1 MAGAEMNK
9 TQLAF
14 SPEIDFLVYL
24 RQLAM
29 HISGKEQIRCFECA
43 REEELIS
50 DCCGPVETSWRG
62 GVWDES

>member
-1 MAGAEMNK
+1 
-9 TQLAF
+9 
-14 SPEIDFLVYL
+14 
-24 RQLAM
+24 M